1 MYHRHDSVSFLTL
14 SKGVLHF
21 EGSLTKTCNRNSD
34 IVGLARKKRRQIIGF
49 RVAKRNRVIR
59 VLKVFFPGV
68 ASIDNK
74 LLKGVVGKA
83 ENVPEKHDF
92 RRIGLPECQGLFGF
106 EDMIHIVSHI
116 KASTP
121 LTASRYLA
129 ILTSHEE
136 PPLSRNVIDLKVY
149 DSRDFPAY
157 LPKLNK
163 LYDDLFAGGKG
174 FRAKLIRMM
183 ASNLSLDGKSE
194 HLLAQTIEFIHNASL
209 LHDDL
214 IDRSNLRRGK
224 TAAWLKYTPE
234 YAVLAGDYLLARV
247 MVNLSGHGNIKLVQ
261 YTAEVISDLLEG
273 EWLQD
278 SVVGDFFVTLEQLD
292 RIHNLKT
299 ASLFKWCI
307 RAPFI
312 AQERYDQ
319 ELHQILEE
327 MGTLLGQLFQR
338 SDDLLDYD
346 IRNDE
351 GKAILGDLKSGY
363 LNSFGAFVCQGR
375 SRQEIDQIV
384 KSKNL
389 EDYYQS
395 IGGKEKFDAK
405 LAEFDKMNE
414 GLIQMYDHHLE
425 RLKKHLK
432 PGEERLIE
440 QLRPLTEILYWRRK
454 PS

>member
-1 MYHRHDSVSFLTL
+1 M
-14 SKGVLHF
+14 
-21 EGSLTKTCNRNSD
+21 
-34 IVGLARKKRRQIIGF
+34 
-49 RVAKRNRVIR
+49 
-59 VLKVFFPGV
+59 
-68 ASIDNK
+68 
-74 LLKGVVGKA
+74 
-83 ENVPEKHDF
+83 
-92 RRIGLPECQGLFGF
+92 
-106 EDMIHIVSHI
+106 
-116 KASTP
+116 
-121 LTASRYLA
+121 
-129 ILTSHEE
+129 
-136 PPLSRNVIDLKVY
+136 SRNVIDLKVY

-183 ASNLSLDGKSE
+183 SSNLSLEGRVE

-214 IDRSNLRRGK
+214 IDRSHLRRGK
-224 TAAWLKYTPE
+224 PAAWLKYTPE

-261 YTAEVISDLLEG
+261 YTAQVISDLLEG

-312 AQERYDQ
+312 AQERYDE

-346 IRNDE
+346 VRNDE

-363 LNSFGAFVCQGR
+363 LNSFGAFVCKGR
-375 SRQEIDQIV
+375 SRQEIDQIA
-384 KSKNL
+384 KSHDL
-389 EDYYQS
+389 EEYYTS
-395 IGGKEKFDAK
+395 VGGKAQFDQK
-405 LAEFDKMNE
+405 LAEFDEINQ
-414 GLIQMYDHHLE
+414 GLIKMYNHHLE
-425 RLKKHLK
+425 RLQKHLK
-432 PGEERLIE
+432 PGEEKLIE

>member
-1 MYHRHDSVSFLTL
+1 M
-14 SKGVLHF
+14 
-21 EGSLTKTCNRNSD
+21 
-34 IVGLARKKRRQIIGF
+34 
-49 RVAKRNRVIR
+49 
-59 VLKVFFPGV
+59 
-68 ASIDNK
+68 
-74 LLKGVVGKA
+74 
-83 ENVPEKHDF
+83 
-92 RRIGLPECQGLFGF
+92 
-106 EDMIHIVSHI
+106 
-116 KASTP
+116 
-121 LTASRYLA
+121 SR
-129 ILTSHEE
+129 S
-136 PPLSRNVIDLKVY
+136 VIDLKVY
-149 DSRDFPAY
+149 DPKDFPAY

-163 LYDDLFAGGKG
+163 LYDDLFSGGKG

-183 ASNLSLDGKSE
+183 GSNLSLDPKTE
-194 HLLAQTIEFIHNASL
+194 HLLGQTIEFIHNASL

-214 IDRSNLRRGK
+214 IDRSYLRRGK
-224 TAAWLKYTPE
+224 TAAWTKYTPE

-278 SVVGDFFVTLEQLD
+278 SVVGDFFVSLEQLD

-312 AQERYDQ
+312 AQERYDD
-319 ELHQILEE
+319 ELHGILTE

-363 LNSFGAFVCQGR
+363 LNSFGAFMCQGL
-375 SRQEIDQIV
+375 SRQDIDLIV
-384 KSKNL
+384 KSHTL
-389 EDYYQS
+389 EDFHKRV
-395 IGGKEKFDAK
+395 GGKAHFDKK
-405 LAEFDKMNE
+405 LAEFDTMNL
-414 GLIQMYDHHLE
+414 GLIKMYDHHLE
-425 RLKKHLK
+425 RLKTHLR
-432 PGEERLIE
+432 PGEEKIIE